1 MSDLGET
8 VRFSVSI
15 DNELLRKFDEVIKEK
30 KYENRSRAIRDLI
43 RNLIVEREWERSAG
57 EVMGA
62 LTLLYSHDTRG
73 IMEKLLDIQ
82 HDRCSNIVS
91 SMHLHLDEHNCMEII
106 AIKGTPQ
113 EVKEISD
120 GLISCRGV
128 KHGKL
133 MMSSM
138 GKEIA

>member
-1 MSDLGET
+1 VPDLGET

-15 DNELLRKFDEVIKEK
+15 DNELLRKFDQVIKEK
-30 KYENRSRAIRDLI
+30 KYETRSRAIRDLI
-43 RNLIVEREWERSAG
+43 RDLIVEREWERSAG

-62 LTLLYSHDTRG
+62 LTLLYSHDKRG
-73 IMEKLLDIQ
+73 ITEKLLDIQ
-82 HDRCSNIVS
+82 HERCSNIVS

-106 AIKGTPQ
+106 AIKGMPQ
-113 EVKEISD
+113 EVTEISD
-120 GLISCRGV
+120 ELISCRGV